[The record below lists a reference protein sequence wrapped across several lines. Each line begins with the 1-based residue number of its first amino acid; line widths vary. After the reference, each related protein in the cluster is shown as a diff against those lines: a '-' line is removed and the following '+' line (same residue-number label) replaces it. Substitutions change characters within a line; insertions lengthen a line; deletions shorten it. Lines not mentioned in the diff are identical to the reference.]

1 MWLLT
6 PICLYG
12 KYLLGKGAIHMY
24 WPGLCYVYC
33 VFLHIWHSKRNCSS
47 STLVPHD
54 SEVYDKEVYLYSAD
68 NECLIFFKA
77 WMIDEVD
84 SENYWKLTYQKWQ
97 MVSNCLLPV
106 TFPHMCLCLAVT
118 LIKSCCPAWDTA
130 GPGDVSVS
138 DHHYRYMS
146 SVVVGLT
153 AQWK

>member
-1 MWLLT
+1 MESPCWGKEPYICTGQAYAMYTVFFCISDTLNLT
-6 PICLYG
+6 AQPARGC
-12 KYLLGKGAIHMY
+12 HMTVRFMTRRCIY
-24 WPGLCYVYC
+24 
-33 VFLHIWHSKRNCSS
+33 
-47 STLVPHD
+47 TLV
-54 SEVYDKEVYLYSAD
+54 D

-77 WMIDEVD
+77 WMIDEED
-84 SENYWKLTYQKWQ
+84 SENYWKLMDQKWQ
-97 MVSNCLLPV
+97 MVSNCLLLV